1 MELLKTLTLH
11 LELFAGTDISDAAR
25 DLCQLAGRVGVL
37 CEVDFNGVKLWARP
51 GDNPQHLVQAY
62 HEQLQRA
69 PAHYK
74 IAQARDARP
83 AAAVQEMQTDARKM
97 CTCDGAGRGAGRVC
111 VVKAGGRLGD
121 LWRCANG
128 LLTGCGNG

>member
-1 MELLKTLTLH
+1 MEMLKTFMLKVEPL
-11 LELFAGTDISDAAR
+11 AGSDVR
-25 DLCQLAGRVGVL
+25 DVAVELCQLADRVGVR
-37 CEVDFNGVKLWARP
+37 CEAGFNGVKLWARP